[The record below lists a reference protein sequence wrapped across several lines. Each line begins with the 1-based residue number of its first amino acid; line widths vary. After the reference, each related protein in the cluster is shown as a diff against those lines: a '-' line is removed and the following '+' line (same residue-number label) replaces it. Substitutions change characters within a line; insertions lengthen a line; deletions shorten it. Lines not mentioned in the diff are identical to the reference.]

1 MDLTTLLPTPD
12 AIPAPW
18 GWFQGLL
25 LLCFLVHLL
34 LMNAMFGSACIALLS
49 HLLQR
54 NAAAPCTASVSQAL
68 PSLIAFTVN
77 FGVAPLLFVQVLYG
91 HLIYTSSLLM
101 AVYWLS
107 VVGLLMAAYALA
119 YLLKYQ
125 GQRLG
130 WLRVPILLTIV
141 SLFATIAF
149 VFVNNIGLMQAPA
162 SWIRYFDAPRGLL
175 LNLRDPMQLPRYLH
189 FVLASVAV
197 GGLSIA
203 GFVHWQQQRGDWSGA
218 DWVRRGCRWFSF
230 ATMANIL
237 VGLWFLFSLPPG
249 TVELSSAEGQWL
261 AMLLAVGF
269 LLSLPAIR
277 AGLAGRVVGATLWT
291 LATVAVMVG
300 ARELLRRALLAP
312 WFSPAQLPVQPE
324 LAPMAIFLIIFVLG
338 LGLIGWM
345 VSFTRR
351 NGNHGKGGRA

>member
-1 MDLTTLLPTPD
+1 M
-12 AIPAPW
+12 
-18 GWFQGLL
+18 
-25 LLCFLVHLL
+25 
-34 LMNAMFGSACIALLS
+34 
-49 HLLQR
+49 
-54 NAAAPCTASVSQAL
+54 
-68 PSLIAFTVN
+68 
-77 FGVAPLLFVQVLYG
+77 
-91 HLIYTSSLLM
+91 
-101 AVYWLS
+101 
-107 VVGLLMAAYALA
+107 
-119 YLLKYQ
+119 
-125 GQRLG
+125 
-130 WLRVPILLTIV
+130 
-141 SLFATIAF
+141 
-149 VFVNNIGLMQAPA
+149 MQAPA
-162 SWIRYFDAPRGLL
+162 SWGRYFDEPRGLL
-175 LNLRDPMQLPRYLH
+175 LNLSDPMHLPRYLH

-203 GFVHWQQQRGDWSGA
+203 GYCHWQQQRGDWGGA

-230 ATMANIL
+230 ATMANIV

-261 AMLLAVGF
+261 AMLLAAGF
-269 LLSLPAIR
+269 LLSLPAIH
-277 AGLAGRVVGATLWT
+277 AGLAGRLVGAACWT
-291 LATVAVMVG
+291 LATMAVMVG